1 MTQSS
6 LLHRSEAGRPE
17 QKRRDARPPGEYARS
32 AETAW
37 LRADAAS
44 GRRVLFGNVCAPPE
58 CGRGA
63 RAPLREVGVPGK
75 AHPARASSRLP
86 AVGPGRA
93 GGVLGRQRAAGSGT
107 APLMGPRQR
116 STERRGADRSYINM
130 PSFLLLEAICIFLF
144 AEVPPSLPL
153 QEVHVSKETI
163 GKISVT
169 SKMLFLPLGLEE
181 LDPPQGCFRLHSAL
195 GVRSSADQT
204 VGKLI
209 VTHSGPLS
217 PSDVVLGYG
226 RRPVSDRRLTALGKG
241 ALKGPST
248 LPSRSVMLWT
258 STPGGHW
265 IFSYGLLNEDAK
277 SGIARG
283 SHDLRY
289 RGTSAPIVLDSG

>member
-17 QKRRDARPPGEYARS
+17 Q
-32 AETAW
+32 
-37 LRADAAS
+37 
-44 GRRVLFGNVCAPPE
+44 N
-58 CGRGA
+58 
-63 RAPLREVGVPGK
+63 
-75 AHPARASSRLP
+75 
-86 AVGPGRA
+86 
-93 GGVLGRQRAAGSGT
+93 
-107 APLMGPRQR
+107 
-116 STERRGADRSYINM
+116 YINM

-169 SKMLFLPLGLEE
+169 SKKE